1 MLRIQNTSCF
11 KVPVITPRT
20 QKRRYVVNNVSK
32 NKKPGKSLKLAE
44 AIAGRS
50 SMYGTV
56 FGGANWALT
65 GLDVIDQVHYLPFT
79 LLAVGSSA
87 YVTYTMLNAEKKLTK
102 MKFEE
107 YTTIGTGRLFMLI
120 FSYMLLQSL
129 LN

>member
-1 MLRIQNTSCF
+1 MLRIQNTPRF

-32 NKKPGKSLKLAE
+32 SLKLAE

-50 SMYGTV
+50 SMYGTI

-79 LLAVGSSA
+79 LLAAGSSA

-120 FSYMLLQSL
+120 FSYMLLQSV